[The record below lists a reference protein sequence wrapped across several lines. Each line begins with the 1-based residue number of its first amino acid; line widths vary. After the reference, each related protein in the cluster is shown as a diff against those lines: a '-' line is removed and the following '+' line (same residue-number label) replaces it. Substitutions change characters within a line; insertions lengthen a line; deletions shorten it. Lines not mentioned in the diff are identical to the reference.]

1 MNDKKNIN
9 MNNNNDFKK
18 FALSEGISSN
28 NLNYYEKIIEGNLTP
43 YILEEREM
51 RVTQM
56 DVFSRLL
63 RDRIIWL
70 SGVVNQHMCDI
81 VQAQLMFLDNL
92 NNNDITLHINSPGGS
107 VLHGLG
113 VVDVMRYIKSDVATI
128 NTGMAASMG
137 SILLSSGTKGKR
149 SSLNFSKVMIHQ
161 VSSGAQG
168 HVQDNRISQMESEKY
183 NYILFKMLAEN
194 SGRSFDEVLE
204 SARRDKWLNSQ
215 EALDFGFIDEIIVSD
230 KTSSI
235 TTLMDGFE
243 DYYQKE
249 ILHMPELSS
258 KTTPSVTTKVTPTKR
273 TPKK

>member
-1 MNDKKNIN
+1 MDYGKEFQKY
-9 MNNNNDFKK
+9 
-18 FALSEGISSN
+18 ALSEGISSLN
-28 NLNYYEKIIEGNLTP
+28 QHYFEKNLENSMTP

-63 RDRIIWL
+63 RDRIIWI
-70 SGVVNQHMCDI
+70 SGVVNQHMCD
-81 VQAQLMFLDNL
+81 VTQAQLMFLDNMD
-92 NNNDITLHINSPGGS
+92 NKDITMHINSPGGS

-113 VVDVMRYIKSDVATI
+113 MVDVMRYIKSDVATI

-149 SSLNFSKVMIHQ
+149 SSLNFSKVMTHQ
-161 VSSGAQG
+161 VSSGASG

-194 SGRSFDEVLE
+194 SGKSFDEVLE

-215 EALDFGFIDEIIVSD
+215 EALEFGFIDEIILSD

-235 TTLMDGFE
+235 TTLMDGF
-243 DYYQKE
+243 DGYYTKE

-258 KTTPSVTTKVTPTKR
+258 KTTPSVTTKR
-273 TPKK
+273 SPKK